1 MRLSGSLRFADL
13 TFECPFCNCQLVKTG
28 GWFQSVHR
36 FKCEG
41 CQSQIRLGY
50 SDKVA
55 LFQKHTHLA

>member
-1 MRLSGSLRFADL
+1 MPLSASLRFADL

-28 GWFQSVHR
+28 GWFQSIHR

-50 SDKVA
+50 SDKVT
-55 LFQKHTHLA
+55 LFQKHAHLA